1 MGLVVSIVGLGLMGG
16 SMGMALRRAPG
27 IERVVGVARRADTV
41 AEAVAVGAVDGGTTD
56 LQEGVRGADVVVFAT
71 PVRTI
76 ADLAAQAA
84 PALAPGT
91 VVTDVGSTKA
101 ELCRTLP
108 PLLPPG
114 VEYIGGHPMAGSER
128 TGLEAADPYLY
139 QNAIYILTPLRE
151 EQPGLDK
158 AIALVEAVGA
168 HPLILDPEQH
178 DRAVAAVSHLPHM
191 VATALVLAVGEV
203 AAQDPRVLA
212 LAAGGFRDTT
222 RVASG
227 DPVMWRDICLSN
239 RGPLLEMMDRFA
251 EALAAARAA
260 VAAGDGDGLMGQM
273 ARARAVREQL
283 PRHRKGILSP
293 MSELVVQ
300 LEDRPGAI
308 HEVTGCIAAKGIN
321 IKDIEIL
328 RVREGEGGTLRLA
341 FAHDEDLEKALGEL
355 AARGFVARRRG

>member
-1 MGLVVSIVGLGLMGG
+1 MGG
-16 SMGMALRRAPG
+16 SMGMALRRSAG
-27 IERVVGVARRADTV
+27 IQRVTGIARRADTV

-56 LQEGVRGADVVVFAT
+56 LQAGVAGADIVVFAT

-76 ADLAAQAA
+76 PALVSEAA
-84 PALAPGT
+84 PALGPGT
-91 VVTDVGSTKA
+91 LVTDVGSTKA

-108 PLLPPG
+108 PLLPAG

-128 TGLEAADPYLY
+128 TGIAAADPYLY
-139 QNAIYILTPLRE
+139 QNAIYILTPLR
-151 EQPGLDK
+151 QDQAGLEK
-158 AIALVEAVGA
+158 AHALVQAVGA

-178 DRAVAAVSHLPHM
+178 DRAVAAVSHLPHV
-191 VATALVLAVGEV
+191 VATALVLAVGQV
-203 AAQDPRVLA
+203 TADDPRVLA

-239 RGPLLEMMDRFA
+239 REPLLEMLDRFMA
-251 EALAAARAA
+251 VLKETRRA
-260 VAAGDGDGLMGQM
+260 VAAEDGQELMDQM
-273 ARARAVREQL
+273 ARARRVREQL
-283 PRHRKGILSP
+283 PLRRKGILSP
-293 MSELVVQ
+293 MSEVVVQ

-308 HEVTGCIAAKGIN
+308 HEVTGCLAAKGIN

-341 FAHDEDLEKALGEL
+341 FAGDDDLELALKQL
-355 AARGFVARRRG
+355 AERGFVARRRG